1 MRITRTEGFKKDFK
15 QLPKY
20 VQKKFE
26 GKIKLFMEN
35 IRHPSLR
42 VKKME
47 GHTNRWEASIDM
59 FYRLTFEMHDD
70 FYMLR
75 RIGPHDK
82 VLKNP

>member
-1 MRITRTEGFKKDFK
+1 MKIVRTEGFKKDFK
-15 QLPKY
+15 HLPKS
-20 VQKKFE
+20 VQEKFGKKFE
-26 GKIKLFMEN
+26 LFMDN

-42 VKKME
+42 VKKMQ
-47 GHTNRWEASIDM
+47 GHKNRWEASIDM
-59 FYRLTFEMHDD
+59 FYRFTFETHED